1 MNINQ
6 FNAQADGPPSS
17 QRLRHARKAAERLG
31 AELPRAC
38 LTSWKAC
45 RLLVEQS
52 RDGKRPHMPTFGL
65 LGTVE
70 RVLASPLR
78 PVERRRVEAVKL
90 RLLAAVRAGGNFR

>member
-1 MNINQ
+1 MNIDQ
-6 FNAQADGPPSS
+6 FNAEADGPPSP
-17 QRLRHARKAAERLG
+17 QRLRYARKTAESLA

-65 LGTVE
+65 LGTAE
-70 RVLASPLR
+70 CVLASPLR
-78 PVERRRVEAVKL
+78 PTERRRVEAVKL
-90 RLLAAVRAGGNFR
+90 RLLAAIRAGGEFR